1 MTNLQAQWIVGFTDG
16 EGHFGVSI
24 NRHKGM
30 TTGYQVQPEY
40 NVTQHYKD
48 IKLLYAL
55 KDYFGCGVVRKNK
68 GKADESKVYSY
79 RVRSRDHL
87 NNIIFPFFE
96 KHQLKST
103 KQQTNSRKVKKVLQL
118 MDSNAHLTDEGLQ
131 QIRAIRK
138 IISLR

>member
-16 EGHFGVSI
+16 EGHFGVAI
-24 NRHKGM
+24 NKNKEM
-30 TTGYQVQPEY
+30 TMGYQVQPEF

-68 GKADESKVYSY
+68 GKNDNSKVFSY
-79 RVRSRDHL
+79 RVRSRNHL
-87 NNIIFPFFE
+87 NNIILPFFE

-103 KQQTNSRKVKKVLQL
+103 KQQINLRKVKKVLQL
-118 MDSNAHLTDEGLQ
+118 MDREAHLTIEGLD
-131 QIRAIRK
+131 QIRAIRSK
-138 IISLR
+138 LYL

>member
-16 EGHFGVSI
+16 EGHFGVAI
-24 NRHKGM
+24 NKNEQM
-30 TTGYQVQPEY
+30 TMGCQVQPEF

-68 GKADESKVYSY
+68 GKNDESKVFCY

-87 NNIIFPFFE
+87 KNIILPFFE

-103 KQQTNSRKVKKVLQL
+103 KQQINSRKVKKVLQL
-118 MDSNAHLTDEGLQ
+118 MDSGAHLTDEGLED
-131 QIRAIRK
+131 IRAIRSK
-138 IISLR
+138 LYL